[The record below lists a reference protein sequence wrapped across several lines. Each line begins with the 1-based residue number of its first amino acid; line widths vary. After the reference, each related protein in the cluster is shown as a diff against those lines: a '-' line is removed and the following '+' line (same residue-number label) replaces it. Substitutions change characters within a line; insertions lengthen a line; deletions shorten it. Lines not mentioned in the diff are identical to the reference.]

1 MIKKLFKFFFI
12 ILLILLTDKKDSFSG
27 ITINR
32 DKSISIPAYEAAN
45 KGFISLRAMSLSGI
59 DKPKVYITNKTNS
72 VLNIDFSST
81 AFMPEKSDGQRLG
94 LTKFAKLN
102 YSISP
107 YKSKVFEFDGLC
119 LDKNR
124 ITQPIKLNYSYIKEA
139 IPESIASLL
148 RKNASQEKVW
158 EVTDGLDYI
167 KWKSMDS
174 RNKKLFNKR
183 LKEIQEK
190 TSFISIK
197 NKTTPLYQ
205 KILNDVILEKEI
217 RNISFSENNGSVIF
231 GKDNTLWTS
240 NIPKEAEKKLKE
252 LNEKKILINSI
263 SFNKNNGWVIIYDDN
278 KTESSKITKE
288 LKDLLNS
295 IQERKL
301 KIKNLAFSPNGGW
314 VLSYG
319 YNGLSY
325 SNFPIETVKFI
336 EDLTYFGIKIKNISF
351 TKDYGWVI
359 VFGNNDFAHSDLPEN
374 VKNKLYELFNKN
386 KTIKNIAF
394 APSGD
399 WIITEK

>member
-1 MIKKLFKFFFI
+1 
-12 ILLILLTDKKDSFSG
+12 
-27 ITINR
+27 
-32 DKSISIPAYEAAN
+32 
-45 KGFISLRAMSLSGI
+45 MSLSGI

-217 RNISFSENNGSVIF
+217 RNISFSENNGSVIL